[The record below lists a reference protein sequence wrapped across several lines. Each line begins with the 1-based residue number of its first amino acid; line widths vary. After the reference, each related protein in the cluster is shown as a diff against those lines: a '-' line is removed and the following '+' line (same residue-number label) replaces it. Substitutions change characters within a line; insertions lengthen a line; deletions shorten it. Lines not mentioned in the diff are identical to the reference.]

1 VPKKKKKIK
10 QQSPSAA
17 SPSAI
22 RDDNLRDT
30 AIMFADVIGAS
41 EVSNHVSVRAYKEFV
56 QEFKN
61 IFNRACESYLSSWL
75 DDLKEGAE
83 FSHSARGDEGI
94 LLIYP
99 KANTYQASLLIDVA
113 INIAL
118 ELKRTWL
125 LSKRNKEHVIAGIVP
140 IELAIGIHSG
150 QTYLAEG
157 TEGGLEVM
165 RPEGYAINLA
175 KRVESFSRTG
185 QYTHIFVSEAAH
197 GLLNRLPDE
206 KTYLFDEPKTL
217 SAKGFSRE
225 IRAFEVMHHFLPT
238 DWTDGVEAP
247 ADNPWSNALLRVPS
261 PEHLTVYKAA
271 LQLNPTNV
279 WLAEECIRASM
290 LFEFKSLKRAERED
304 REKLRKAYVYAMETI
319 SYLAQGDQRDPGVL
333 MIKGLICGESYD
345 FERERE
351 CYKQAREFKRQV
363 SVLDW
368 YDGYA
373 VSAEVWYE
381 IGGDALG
388 ADEIVAMT
396 IDSIKPRKGSN
407 FSATDLR
414 QKIKEA
420 TALLAKA
427 AEAARWSAWIHYT
440 YGCELV
446 MWGDD
451 KARERGIAE
460 VAYACTLLEDV
471 KVEIASESYLAKVRN
486 DPKILSLQR

>member
-1 VPKKKKKIK
+1 VPKKKKRIK
-10 QQSPSAA
+10 QKSAA
-17 SPSAI
+17 GAGPSAI

-41 EVSNHVSVRAYKEFV
+41 EVSNHVSVREYKEFV

-61 IFNRACESYLSSWL
+61 IFNGACESYLGSWL
-75 DDLKEGAE
+75 DDLKEGAD
-83 FSHSARGDEGI
+83 FSCSARGDEGI

-99 KANTYQASLLIDVA
+99 KANTHQASLLIDVA

-118 ELKRTWL
+118 ELKRSWL
-125 LSKRNKEHVIAGIVP
+125 LSKRNKDNVVAGIVP
-140 IELAIGIHSG
+140 IELAVGIHWG

-157 TEGGLEVM
+157 TEGGAEVI

-206 KTYLFDEPKTL
+206 KTYLFDEPKAL

-238 DWTDGVEAP
+238 DWTDGVEKP
-247 ADNPWSNALLRVPS
+247 ADNPWSNVLLRVSS
-261 PEHLTVYKAA
+261 PDDLRTYKAA

-290 LFEFKSLKRAERED
+290 LFEFKSLKRGD
-304 REKLRKAYVYAMETI
+304 RENRERLREAYLYAMETI
-319 SYLAQGDQRDPGVL
+319 SYLAQGDQRDPGIL

-345 FERERE
+345 FDRERD

-373 VSAEVWYE
+373 VSSEVWYE
-381 IGGDALG
+381 IGGDALEP
-388 ADEIVAMT
+388 DEIEAMT
-396 IDSIKPRKGSN
+396 IDTIKPRKGSR
-407 FSATDLR
+407 FSTTDLG
-414 QKIKEA
+414 QKVIEA
-420 TALLAKA
+420 TALLARA

-460 VAYACTLLEDV
+460 VAYACTLLNDV
-471 KVEIASESYLAKVRN
+471 KVEIANEPYLAKVNN